1 MPRYRRQ
8 ADTRWVYAAG
18 VAGAYAVAVATLFTL
33 QVGAAV
39 ILPVAVVALTPV
51 LVYAALSLVLV
62 RDAPIVHRMS
72 WIGAA
77 CLTHALLGVLAS
89 AELMWVAGLPA
100 PAALAQVFRRFAPA
114 PVLTLLATPLVLALL
129 GAGALRPGARVE
141 PPLPRRST
149 APAASRSRSFA
160 RRAPPRLIE
169 ADPALAAAPSVF
181 APAAGPTLARSA
193 PPRAFRLPA
202 PADVPIV
209 AVAAPPVAP
218 AAAMTEPLRPSASPG
233 EAVEPAAEVLVAH
246 QVVEPAAEVLV
257 AHQVVEPAAEVLVA
271 HQVVE
276 PAAEVLVAHE
286 VVEPPAPSPAPLE
299 VPPTPRRSPPAE
311 ASTLSVDDGLV
322 RISFDRVAAQ
332 LPAEAFVLPVHRL
345 GESLKE
351 PHTLL
356 VPRRVVLAQMRA
368 GGIAVDW
375 QTIAAQFPELALGM
389 SAADFRHQ
397 YPDLTLSLPVDEV
410 LAQLPPDTMALASA
424 VLSADGST
432 VSSRAEPPA
441 SPGPPPAEWSRI
453 IEAFSG
459 AGVFQAAFEPAA
471 GRPLVSLV
479 EPGLER
485 SAVAACA
492 GALVRIVDGHG
503 EVITARTARAVV
515 VLAVGPIGVLAAAR
529 RPGVPAALLEL
540 RAVRAAAAGD
550 ARAVAAP
557 PSPRRPLEP
566 RRVAAGMASA
576 ARALASFGAV
586 RPAVFAD
593 RSARVYVFSADERAA
608 AALGERAL
616 TVCAALN
623 DAWELGPLVSVTFR
637 RGGELTLVRPLAG
650 GGALAATGPVTRPGR
665 AHRDADRAAAVLEML

>member
-1 MPRYRRQ
+1 MPRYRQQ

-18 VAGAYAVAVATLFTL
+18 VAGAYAVVVATLFTL

-39 ILPVAVVALTPV
+39 ILPVAVVALAPV

-114 PVLTLLATPLVLALL
+114 PVLTLLATPLVLGLL

-149 APAASRSRSFA
+149 APASPRSRSFA
-160 RRAPPRLIE
+160 RRAPSRLID
-169 ADPALAAAPSVF
+169 ADPASAPAPSAF
-181 APAAGPTLARSA
+181 ASAPGPMLARSV

-202 PADVPIV
+202 PTDVPIV
-209 AVAAPPVAP
+209 AVAAPPVVAT
-218 AAAMTEPLRPSASPG
+218 AALAEPFRPSVSPS
-233 EAVEPAAEVLVAH
+233 EAVEP
-246 QVVEPAAEVLV
+246 P
-257 AHQVVEPAAEVLVA
+257 
-271 HQVVE
+271 
-276 PAAEVLVAHE
+276 AEVLVAHE
-286 VVEPPAPSPAPLE
+286 VVEPPAPPPALLE
-299 VPPTPRRSPPAE
+299 APPTPRRSPPAE
-311 ASTLSVDDGLV
+311 ASASPVDDGVV

-332 LPAEAFVLPVHRL
+332 LPAEAFVLPLHRL

-375 QTIAAQFPELALGM
+375 PTVAAQFPELALGM
-389 SAADFRHQ
+389 SAADFRYQ

-432 VSSRAEPPA
+432 VSSRAEPPTR
-441 SPGPPPAEWSRI
+441 PGPPPAEWSRI
-453 IEAFSG
+453 LEAFSG
-459 AGVFQAAFEPAA
+459 AGVFQAAFEPAG

-492 GALVRIVDGHG
+492 GALVRIADGPG

-515 VLAVGPIGVLAAAR
+515 VLAVGPIAVLAAAR

-540 RAVRAAAAGD
+540 RAARAAAAGD

-566 RRVAAGMASA
+566 RRVPAGMASA
-576 ARALASFGAV
+576 AQALASFGAV

-616 TVCAALN
+616 AVCAALT

-665 AHRDADRAAAVLEML
+665 AHRDADRAAVVLEML

>member
-1 MPRYRRQ
+1 
-8 ADTRWVYAAG
+8 
-18 VAGAYAVAVATLFTL
+18 
-33 QVGAAV
+33 
-39 ILPVAVVALTPV
+39 
-51 LVYAALSLVLV
+51 
-62 RDAPIVHRMS
+62 
-72 WIGAA
+72 
-77 CLTHALLGVLAS
+77 
-89 AELMWVAGLPA
+89 
-100 PAALAQVFRRFAPA
+100 
-114 PVLTLLATPLVLALL
+114 VLTLLATPLVLALL

-149 APAASRSRSFA
+149 APAAPRSRSFA

-169 ADPALAAAPSVF
+169 ADPASAAAPSVF
-181 APAAGPTLARSA
+181 APAAGPTLARSV

-202 PADVPIV
+202 PTDVPIV

-218 AAAMTEPLRPSASPG
+218 AAAMTGPLWPSASPS
-233 EAVEPAAEVLVAH
+233 EA
-246 QVVEPAAEVLV
+246 VEPAAEVLV

-515 VLAVGPIGVLAAAR
+515 VLAVGPIAVLAAAR

-616 TVCAALN
+616 TVCAALS

>member
-1 MPRYRRQ
+1 MPRYRQQ

-18 VAGAYAVAVATLFTL
+18 VAGAYAVVVATLFTL

-39 ILPVAVVALTPV
+39 ILPLAVVALAPV

-114 PVLTLLATPLVLALL
+114 PGLTLLATPLVLGLL

-149 APAASRSRSFA
+149 APASPRSRSFA
-160 RRAPPRLIE
+160 RRAPSRLID
-169 ADPALAAAPSVF
+169 ADPASAPAPSAF
-181 APAAGPTLARSA
+181 APAPGRTLARSVA
-193 PPRAFRLPA
+193 PRAFRLPA
-202 PADVPIV
+202 PTDVPIV
-209 AVAAPPVAP
+209 AVAAPPVVATAAP
-218 AAAMTEPLRPSASPG
+218 AEPFRPSVSPS
-233 EAVEPAAEVLVAH
+233 EAIEP
-246 QVVEPAAEVLV
+246 P
-257 AHQVVEPAAEVLVA
+257 
-271 HQVVE
+271 
-276 PAAEVLVAHE
+276 AEVLVAHE
-286 VVEPPAPSPAPLE
+286 VVEPPAPPPALLE
-299 VPPTPRRSPPAE
+299 VPSAPRRSPPAE
-311 ASTLSVDDGLV
+311 ASASPVDDGVV

-332 LPAEAFVLPVHRL
+332 LPAEAFVLPLHRL

-375 QTIAAQFPELALGM
+375 PTVAAQFPELALGM
-389 SAADFRHQ
+389 SAADFRYQ

-432 VSSRAEPPA
+432 GSSRAEPPNR
-441 SPGPPPAEWSRI
+441 PGPPPAEWSRI
-453 IEAFSG
+453 LEAFSG
-459 AGVFQAAFEPAA
+459 AGLFQAAFEPAG

-492 GALVRIVDGHG
+492 GALVRIADGPG
-503 EVITARTARAVV
+503 EVITVRTARAVV
-515 VLAVGPIGVLAAAR
+515 VLAVGPITVLAAAR

-540 RAVRAAAAGD
+540 RAARAAAAGD
-550 ARAVAAP
+550 AQAVAAP

-566 RRVAAGMASA
+566 RRVPAGMASA
-576 ARALASFGAV
+576 AQALASFGAV

-616 TVCAALN
+616 AVCAALT

-665 AHRDADRAAAVLEML
+665 AHRDADRAAVVLEML

>member
-1 MPRYRRQ
+1 MPRYRQQ

-18 VAGAYAVAVATLFTL
+18 VAGAYAVVVATLFTL

-39 ILPVAVVALTPV
+39 ILPVAVVALAPV

-114 PVLTLLATPLVLALL
+114 PGLTLLATPLVLGLL

-149 APAASRSRSFA
+149 APASPRSRSLA
-160 RRAPPRLIE
+160 RRAPSRLID
-169 ADPALAAAPSVF
+169 ADPASAPAPSAF
-181 APAAGPTLARSA
+181 APAPGPMLARSV

-202 PADVPIV
+202 PTDVPIV
-209 AVAAPPVAP
+209 AVAAPPVVAT
-218 AAAMTEPLRPSASPG
+218 AALAEPFRPSVSPS
-233 EAVEPAAEVLVAH
+233 EAVEP
-246 QVVEPAAEVLV
+246 P
-257 AHQVVEPAAEVLVA
+257 
-271 HQVVE
+271 
-276 PAAEVLVAHE
+276 AEVLVAHE
-286 VVEPPAPSPAPLE
+286 VVEPPAPPPALLE
-299 VPPTPRRSPPAE
+299 VPSTPRRSPPAE
-311 ASTLSVDDGLV
+311 ASASPVDDGVV

-332 LPAEAFVLPVHRL
+332 LPAEAFVLPLHRL

-375 QTIAAQFPELALGM
+375 PTVAAQFPELALGM
-389 SAADFRHQ
+389 SAADFRYQ

-432 VSSRAEPPA
+432 VSSRAEPPNR
-441 SPGPPPAEWSRI
+441 PGPPPAEWSRI
-453 IEAFSG
+453 LEAFSG
-459 AGVFQAAFEPAA
+459 AGVFQAAFEPAG

-492 GALVRIVDGHG
+492 GALVRIADGPG
-503 EVITARTARAVV
+503 QVITARTARAVV
-515 VLAVGPIGVLAAAR
+515 VLAVGPIAVLAAAR

-540 RAVRAAAAGD
+540 RAARAAAAGD

-566 RRVAAGMASA
+566 RRVPAGMASA
-576 ARALASFGAV
+576 AQALASFGAV

-616 TVCAALN
+616 AVCAALT

-665 AHRDADRAAAVLEML
+665 AHRDADRAAVVLEML

>member
-271 HQVVE
+271 H
-276 PAAEVLVAHE
+276 E

-459 AGVFQAAFEPAA
+459 AGVFQAAFEPAG

>member
-1 MPRYRRQ
+1 MPRYRQQ

-18 VAGAYAVAVATLFTL
+18 VAGAYAVVVATLFTL

-39 ILPVAVVALTPV
+39 ILPVAVVALAPV

-62 RDAPIVHRMS
+62 RDAPLVHRMS

-77 CLTHALLGVLAS
+77 CLTHALLGALAS

-100 PAALAQVFRRFAPA
+100 PAALAEVFRRFAPA
-114 PVLTLLATPLVLALL
+114 PVLTLLATPLVLGLL
-129 GAGALRPGARVE
+129 GAGASRPGARVE

-149 APAASRSRSFA
+149 APTAPRSRSFA
-160 RRAPPRLIE
+160 RPAAPRRMG
-169 ADPALAAAPSVF
+169 ADPSVAPSAF
-181 APAAGPTLARSA
+181 APAPGPTLVRSVS
-193 PPRAFRLPA
+193 PRAFRLPA
-202 PADVPIV
+202 TTAVPIV
-209 AVAAPPVAP
+209 TVAAPPVAP
-218 AAAMTEPLRPSASPG
+218 TAALAEPSRPSASPS
-233 EAVEPAAEVLVAH
+233 EAVEPPAEA
-246 QVVEPAAEVLV
+246 
-257 AHQVVEPAAEVLVA
+257 
-271 HQVVE
+271 
-276 PAAEVLVAHE
+276 LVAHE
-286 VVEPPAPSPAPLE
+286 VVEPSAP
-299 VPPTPRRSPPAE
+299 PPVE
-311 ASTLSVDDGLV
+311 ASTLRGEDAVV

-356 VPRRVVLAQMRA
+356 VPRRAVLARMRE

-375 QTIAAQFPELALGM
+375 QTVAAQFPELVLGM

-410 LAQLPPDTMALASA
+410 LAQLPPDTMVLASA
-424 VLSADGST
+424 VLSADHST
-432 VSSRAEPPA
+432 VPSRTTPPA
-441 SPGPPPAEWSRI
+441 PPGPPPAEWSRI
-453 IEAFSG
+453 LEAFSG
-459 AGVFQAAFEPAA
+459 AGVFQAAFEPAG

-492 GALVRIVDGHG
+492 AALVRFADGTG

-515 VLAVGPIGVLAAAR
+515 VLAVGAIAVLAAAR

-550 ARAVAAP
+550 ARAVVVP

-566 RRVAAGMASA
+566 RRVAAELTSA
-576 ARALASFGAV
+576 AQALASFGAV
-586 RPAVFAD
+586 QPAVFAD
-593 RSARVYVFSADERAA
+593 RSARVYVFSADDRDA

-616 TVCAALN
+616 AVCAALT

-650 GGALAATGPVTRPGR
+650 GGALAATGPVTRPGG
-665 AHRDADRAAAVLEML
+665 AHRDADRAAVVLEML

>member
-1 MPRYRRQ
+1 
-8 ADTRWVYAAG
+8 
-18 VAGAYAVAVATLFTL
+18 
-33 QVGAAV
+33 
-39 ILPVAVVALTPV
+39 
-51 LVYAALSLVLV
+51 
-62 RDAPIVHRMS
+62 
-72 WIGAA
+72 
-77 CLTHALLGVLAS
+77 
-89 AELMWVAGLPA
+89 
-100 PAALAQVFRRFAPA
+100 
-114 PVLTLLATPLVLALL
+114 
-129 GAGALRPGARVE
+129 
-141 PPLPRRST
+141 
-149 APAASRSRSFA
+149 
-160 RRAPPRLIE
+160 
-169 ADPALAAAPSVF
+169 
-181 APAAGPTLARSA
+181 
-193 PPRAFRLPA
+193 
-202 PADVPIV
+202 
-209 AVAAPPVAP
+209 
-218 AAAMTEPLRPSASPG
+218 
-233 EAVEPAAEVLVAH
+233 
-246 QVVEPAAEVLV
+246 
-257 AHQVVEPAAEVLVA
+257 
-271 HQVVE
+271 
-276 PAAEVLVAHE
+276 
-286 VVEPPAPSPAPLE
+286 
-299 VPPTPRRSPPAE
+299 
-311 ASTLSVDDGLV
+311 
-322 RISFDRVAAQ
+322 
-332 LPAEAFVLPVHRL
+332 VHRL

>member
-1 MPRYRRQ
+1 
-8 ADTRWVYAAG
+8 
-18 VAGAYAVAVATLFTL
+18 
-33 QVGAAV
+33 
-39 ILPVAVVALTPV
+39 V

-246 QVVEPAAEVLV
+246 QA
-257 AHQVVEPAAEVLVA
+257 VEPAAEVLVA

-459 AGVFQAAFEPAA
+459 AGVFQAAFEPAG

>member
-1 MPRYRRQ
+1 
-8 ADTRWVYAAG
+8 
-18 VAGAYAVAVATLFTL
+18 
-33 QVGAAV
+33 
-39 ILPVAVVALTPV
+39 
-51 LVYAALSLVLV
+51 
-62 RDAPIVHRMS
+62 
-72 WIGAA
+72 
-77 CLTHALLGVLAS
+77 
-89 AELMWVAGLPA
+89 MWVAGLPA

-114 PVLTLLATPLVLALL
+114 PVLTLLATPLVLGLL

-181 APAAGPTLARSA
+181 APAAGPTLARSV

-246 QVVEPAAEVLV
+246 QA
-257 AHQVVEPAAEVLVA
+257 VEPAAEVLVA

-459 AGVFQAAFEPAA
+459 AGVFQAAFEPAG